1 MSKIQWVQHITVV
14 QGSDW
19 HWSLAIDQKKKQKEQ
34 EFCYQADI
42 LTDFFP

>member
-1 MSKIQWVQHITVV
+1 M
-14 QGSDW
+14 GPAYYCGPGFR
-19 HWSLAIDQKKKQKEQ
+19 LALVIDQKKKQNEQ